1 MFMVTGEICNKIQE
15 SVDANECETTKDKI
29 KLSCMAFLAG
39 FLDVMF
45 IGGALFVTIYNIT
58 TDIKKLAEKFKKD

>member
-15 SVDANECETTKDKI
+15 SVDENGCRTAKDRI
-29 KLSCMAFLAG
+29 KLICMAFLAG

-45 IGGALFVTIYNIT
+45 IGGALFVII
-58 TDIKKLAEKFKKD
+58 TDIMKLVKKFKKD

>member
-1 MFMVTGEICNKIQE
+1 MFMITGEICNKIQE

-45 IGGALFVTIYNIT
+45 IGGALFVII
-58 TDIKKLAEKFKKD
+58 TDIKKLVKKFKKD

>member
-1 MFMVTGEICNKIQE
+1 MQMNSRQQKI
-15 SVDANECETTKDKI
+15 KI

-45 IGGALFVTIYNIT
+45 IGGALFVII
-58 TDIKKLAEKFKKD
+58 TDIKKLVNKFKKD

>member
-15 SVDANECETTKDKI
+15 AVDNNECETTKDKI
-29 KLSCMAFLAG
+29 KMSCAAFLAG

-45 IGGALFVTIYNIT
+45 IGGALFVII
-58 TDIKKLAEKFKKD
+58 TDIKKLVNKFKKD

>member
-45 IGGALFVTIYNIT
+45 IGGALFVII
-58 TDIKKLAEKFKKD
+58 TDIMKLVKKFKKD

>member
-15 SVDANECETTKDKI
+15 SIDANECETAKDKI

-39 FLDVMF
+39 ILDAMF
-45 IGGALFVTIYNIT
+45 IGGALFVIV
-58 TDIKKLAEKFKKD
+58 TDITKLVKKFKKD

>member
-15 SVDANECETTKDKI
+15 AVDNNECKTTKDKI
-29 KLSCMAFLAG
+29 KLSCMAILAG

-45 IGGALFVTIYNIT
+45 IGGALFVII

>member
-45 IGGALFVTIYNIT
+45 IGGALFVII

>member
-39 FLDVMF
+39 CLDVLF
-45 IGGALFVTIYNIT
+45 IGGALFVII
-58 TDIKKLAEKFKKD
+58 TDIKKLVSKFKKD

>member
-15 SVDANECETTKDKI
+15 SVYANECETTKDKI

-45 IGGALFVTIYNIT
+45 IGGALFVII
-58 TDIKKLAEKFKKD
+58 TDIKKLVNKFKKD

>member
-15 SVDANECETTKDKI
+15 AVDNNECETTKDKI
-29 KLSCMAFLAG
+29 KMSCTAFLAG

-45 IGGALFVTIYNIT
+45 IGGALFVIV
-58 TDIKKLAEKFKKD
+58 TDIRKLVKKFKKD

>member
-45 IGGALFVTIYNIT
+45 IGGALFVIII
-58 TDIKKLAEKFKKD
+58 DIKKLVKKFKKD